1 MEHVARVVGRDPLD
15 VRKLNLYQKGQV
27 CVGFSR
33 LWAFVCLFV
42 CFFLSFFQD
51 VIFIS
56 KVTSCNLYKRTKCL
70 QIDELFGELRTSVT
84 SRHVHL

>member
-33 LWAFVCLFV
+33 LWAFVCFLVCLFVCLFV
-42 CFFLSFFQD
+42 CFGCYLHFN
-51 VIFIS
+51 
-56 KVTSCNLYKRTKCL
+56 KVTSCNLYKSSK
-70 QIDELFGELRTSVT
+70 
-84 SRHVHL
+84 